1 MLKFLTSAFSGILGR
16 IALLSAL
23 SALPVTAF
31 LLQTSVEVRNAA
43 LDAAV
48 DDLERTVRT
57 EADDLTERYASLV
70 RLLTALTRHRDI
82 LAVNSD
88 CSARLTEIQARTS
101 HFMNLFAVNN
111 GGDLICSAERLEK
124 PINVGDR
131 DYFKLAMK
139 SQEPILGDG
148 IISRRTGR
156 PIMPVALG
164 IPGDNGEAAGIV
176 VSSIDIEEAL
186 ARIVRNQGY
195 DDVVITLM
203 ARDGRLLGRLPHLE
217 GAVGQSKA
225 DTPLFQAVS
234 RASSNNGPIE
244 IEGLDGV
251 PRIYAVAD
259 VDYGNLRLW
268 LMAGV
273 ARAAIVNNIDADF
286 RQKLWMSALAFA
298 LVLAIAIAMGH
309 YAVRRPVLRLSRAA
323 LRLADGETDVRVG
336 LHSGAHELVELSRN
350 FDRMAEELQ
359 WRIKTQASTN
369 EELRIAKASVEDRI
383 AARTLDLEQV
393 SQEAN
398 LRSIA
403 LAKTTHDLSA
413 LSEMTDL
420 LQTADDLE
428 GATPIIEHAAQQL
441 SGQWRNDLPVSR
453 EPQPPR
459 AGRRLGRLDGASGF
473 RTR

>member
-1 MLKFLTSAFSGILGR
+1 
-16 IALLSAL
+16 
-23 SALPVTAF
+23 
-31 LLQTSVEVRNAA
+31 
-43 LDAAV
+43 
-48 DDLERTVRT
+48 
-57 EADDLTERYASLV
+57 
-70 RLLTALTRHRDI
+70 
-82 LAVNSD
+82 
-88 CSARLTEIQARTS
+88 
-101 HFMNLFAVNN
+101 
-111 GGDLICSAERLEK
+111 
-124 PINVGDR
+124 
-131 DYFKLAMK
+131 
-139 SQEPILGDG
+139 
-148 IISRRTGR
+148 
-156 PIMPVALG
+156 
-164 IPGDNGEAAGIV
+164 
-176 VSSIDIEEAL
+176 
-186 ARIVRNQGY
+186 
-195 DDVVITLM
+195 M

-309 YAVRRPVLRLSRAA
+309 YAVRRPVLRLSRPA

-441 SGQWRNDLPVSR
+441 FPDNGGTIFLFRESRNLL
-453 EPQPPR
+453 EPAGAWGGSMEPR
-459 AGRRLGRLDGASGF
+459 AFAPDECLAIRLGRTYRVDPGE
-473 RTR
+473 T